1 MITAKEKAVDNART
15 GEKGK
20 NSKKKKKDKYSKTN
34 LV

>member
-15 GEKGK
+15 GENGK

-34 LV
+34 LA